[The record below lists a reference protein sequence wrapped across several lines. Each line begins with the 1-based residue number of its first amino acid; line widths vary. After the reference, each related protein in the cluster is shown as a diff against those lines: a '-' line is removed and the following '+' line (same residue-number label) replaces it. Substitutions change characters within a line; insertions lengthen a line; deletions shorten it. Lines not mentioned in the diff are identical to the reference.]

1 MGGDEKKATGLF
13 WIVLQKP
20 GSVFTG
26 WEKGWAQ
33 GHGACSL
40 LQRCLVCHLTLECC
54 TVPVPPPLPPPPCTP
69 PPPPPPCPPPLS
81 PAQQTD
87 PVIFSIWK
95 ILGVTDVSVQAEARS
110 GFSYKQVHRLYL
122 NRQWHLTPKTLVRLC
137 LVATLVI
144 SHLRESSKYC
154 HNGSSIFYCR
164 LVKVDWFLAVLLKRR
179 ERRKSLLLVQW
190 LSFKQILWQHPS

>member
-13 WIVLQKP
+13 WMVLQKP
-20 GSVFTG
+20 CSVFTG

-54 TVPVPPPLPPPPCTP
+54 TVPVRP
-69 PPPPPPCPPPLS
+69 PPPPPLPCPPPLS

-87 PVIFSIWK
+87 LVIFSIWK
-95 ILGVTDVSVQAEARS
+95 ILGVTDVSVEAEARS
-110 GFSYKQVHRLYL
+110 GFSYKQVYRLFL

-137 LVATLVI
+137 LVAKLVI
-144 SHLRESSKYC
+144 SHSRESSKYC
-154 HNGSSIFYCR
+154 HNDSTMLYCR
-164 LVKVDWFLAVLLKRR
+164 LVKVVD
-179 ERRKSLLLVQW
+179 S
-190 LSFKQILWQHPS
+190 